1 MADLQVDDLGTNLNI
16 VVGERLGAFGAP
28 YALHGAGLGLAADS
42 NGTDAPLVLE
52 EFGDNGAGRGAHA
65 IMQLLH
71 ISSHGMV
78 TIQNGL
84 P

>member
-42 NGTDAPLVLE
+42 NGTDAP
-52 EFGDNGAGRGAHA
+52 RSRSTCHHA
-65 IMQLLH
+65 A
-71 ISSHGMV
+71 V
-78 TIQNGL
+78 TH
-84 P
+84 